1 MIQFPFKLST
11 RQSLYIYGFV
21 FCIASILI
29 TGYAVYIENQALQ
42 IPLVHWINNPSL
54 YPHDLFTETLRY
66 YASPLWYLVAF
77 VSRIIPLEPLLFGL
91 FVLERLLVIFAAGYL
106 AYTFAPKSKLA
117 VVGAMAIFALG
128 LSGPTLGGNQLVINY
143 FEQTGLSIPFFLL
156 AFAAFYQKKS
166 GLVAVWMA
174 IGFNC
179 NSMFGVYALTYL
191 GAVFILDVSY
201 RSHWKKWLL
210 SFVLFL
216 LLAAPAIFL
225 TLAAFGRKAGNETLW
240 YIASK
245 VRFPHHLFPLTW
257 NKIEFGKYGVLI
269 FLVLAFLYQNRHQFR
284 QLFDNCKI
292 WAGVSFLWLI
302 YAFIAAYVAKSP
314 SMLVMHPGRAL
325 TLWYGVAS
333 IALVSVCAVKLETT
347 KGTQRRAF
355 LLGIFIASILIWHP
369 IIGPYILAVGLMVL
383 AIKPVWYWL
392 LDRGNSNRLALL
404 LTISVLVFGLSQ
416 LNNNWQKTGNLT
428 AAIIQKPS
436 SNIEEIAIWA
446 KKNTPLDSVF
456 LVNYGLEW
464 QQFRA
469 QSERPVFMNWKD
481 GSAILWDRSFIEPW
495 VERLN
500 AIGLDITE
508 KDLTLGKAVNKL
520 NKLYQKLDDEKIQQL
535 KYNYKLDFGIV
546 SRDSPSKFPIIFQNQ
561 DFKVLD
567 LNN

>member
-1 MIQFPFKLST
+1 MKFLFKLLD

-21 FCIASILI
+21 FCIASIFI

-54 YPHDLFTETLRY
+54 YPHDPFAETLRY

-77 VSRIIPLEPLLFGL
+77 FSRIIPLEPLLFGL
-91 FVLERLLVIFAAGYL
+91 FSLERLLVIFAAGYL

-117 VVGAMAIFALG
+117 VVGAMVIFALG

-166 GLVAVWMA
+166 WLVAVWMA

-179 NSMFGVYALTYL
+179 NSMFGVYAITYL
-191 GAVFILDVSY
+191 GAVFILDINY
-201 RSHWKKWLL
+201 RNQWKRWLL
-210 SFVLFL
+210 SFGLFL
-216 LLAAPAIFL
+216 LLASPAIFL
-225 TLAAFGRKAGNETLW
+225 TFTAFGRKAGDENLW

-257 NKIEFGKYGVLI
+257 NRIEFGKYGVLI
-269 FLVLAFLYQNRHQFR
+269 VLVIAFLRQNKNQFQ
-284 QLFDNCKI
+284 QLLKNCTI
-292 WAGVSFLWLI
+292 WASVSLLWLI
-302 YAFIAAYVAKSP
+302 YAFFAAYVAKSP

-333 IALVSVCAVKLETT
+333 IALVSVCAVKLEMTR
-347 KGTQRRAF
+347 GTQRRAF

-369 IIGPYILAVGLMVL
+369 IIGPYILTIGLL
-383 AIKPVWYWL
+383 FLGIRPVWYWL

-404 LTISVLVFGLSQ
+404 LTLSVFIFSLIQ
-416 LNNNWQKTGNLT
+416 LQENWQKNGSLA
-428 AAIIQKPS
+428 AAIIQRPS
-436 SNIEEIAIWA
+436 VSIEEIAIWT

-456 LVNYGLEW
+456 LVDYSLGW
-464 QQFRA
+464 QQFRS
-469 QSERPVFMNWKD
+469 QSQRPVFMNWKD
-481 GSAILWDRSFIEPW
+481 GSAILWDRSFVKPW
-495 VERLN
+495 VERLD

-508 KDLTLGKAVNKL
+508 KNLTLGKAVSKL
-520 NKLYQKLDDEKIQQL
+520 NKLYQKLEDDKVRQI
-535 KYNYKLDFGIV
+535 KDNYKLDFWIV
-546 SRDSPSKFPIIFQNQ
+546 SRNYPSKFPTIFQNQ
-561 DFKVLD
+561 EFKVLN